1 MAIDAADHLPAV
13 GLEASRRVVAEPVLD
28 VPVDRDAVV
37 VIEDDE
43 LAEPERA
50 GQRAS
55 LVADALHQ
63 AAVASEHVGV
73 MVNHRMAR
81 PVELLGQAL
90 FGHRHAHRIGQALT
104 QRSGGGLDARRI
116 TVLGVA
122 RRLGVKLAELL
133 EVVDRELVASQMQ

>member
-1 MAIDAADHLPAV
+1 M
-13 GLEASRRVVAEPVLD
+13 
-28 VPVDRDAVV
+28 
-37 VIEDDE
+37 
-43 LAEPERA
+43 
-50 GQRAS
+50 
-55 LVADALHQ
+55 ADAFHQ

-133 EVVDRELVASQMQ
+133 EVVDRERVASQMQ